1 MVLESPYDT
10 GGRGRLS
17 FGKPCTCRSGRLFE
31 DCCRVDA
38 ACDEPPILDGVIVQ
52 TYDGLV
58 MEARNL
64 SVDA

>member
-1 MVLESPYDT
+1 MVFEV
-10 GGRGRLS
+10 RGLAERQ
-17 FGKPCTCRSGRLFE
+17 PTVIPGRLFE

-38 ACDEPPILDGVIVQ
+38 TCDEPPILDGVIIQ
-52 TYDGLV
+52 TDDGLV